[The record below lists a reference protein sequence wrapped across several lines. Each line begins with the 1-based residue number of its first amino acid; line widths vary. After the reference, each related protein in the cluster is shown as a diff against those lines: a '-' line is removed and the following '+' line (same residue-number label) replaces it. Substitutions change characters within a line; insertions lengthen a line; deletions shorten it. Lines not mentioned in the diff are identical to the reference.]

1 MLLSNDKQLFNDII
15 LEIEEK
21 KGIQSYFIEKDYYAI
36 TILKELF
43 KRDDKFVFKGGT
55 SLSVCQH
62 VINRFSEDVDVSYVD
77 EVITQGNRRRIKQ
90 IFFDSIEA
98 SSLSVS
104 NPDNIRS
111 RRIFNRYLCPY
122 SSNWNANG
130 DKVIV
135 EWSTITPSFPIEEKE
150 AQTIIGKYLQEIGR
164 NDLVEKYE
172 LQPFKVKTITKE
184 RTLVDKI
191 FAICDYHISKKL
203 DRQSRHVYDIY
214 KLSSL
219 VKLDESFIELFKKVK
234 EYREKLDT
242 CYSAKEGKKVSTLLM
257 ELIKENT
264 YQKDYKEKT
273 YNLLYDH
280 IKYEECLDSI
290 KHISEFLKENNY

>member
-1 MLLSNDKQLFNDII
+1 MLLCNEKQLFNDLI

-43 KRDDKFVFKGGT
+43 KRDNKFVFKGGT

-62 VINRFSEDVDVSYVD
+62 VINRFSEDIDISYVD
-77 EVITQGNRRRIKQ
+77 EIITQGNRRRIKQ

-98 SSLSVS
+98 SSLKVS

-164 NDLVEKYE
+164 DDLVKKYE
-172 LQPFKVKTITKE
+172 LQAFKVNTITKE

-203 DRQSRHVYDIY
+203 DRQSRHIYDIY

-219 VKLDESFIELFKKVK
+219 VKLDDSFIELFEKVRK
-234 EYREKLDT
+234 YREQLET
-242 CYSAKEGKKVSTLLM
+242 CYSAKENKKVSDLLI
-257 ELIKENT
+257 ELINEGT
-264 YQKDYKEKT
+264 YQKDYRDKT

-280 IKYEECLDSI
+280 IKYEACLESI
-290 KHISEFLKENNY
+290 KQISVFLKANNY

>member
-1 MLLSNDKQLFNDII
+1 MLLSDDTNQFQIIISNASRFFNVA
-15 LEIEEK
+15 E
-21 KGIQSYFIEKDYYAI
+21 SFIEKDFYAI

-62 VINRFSEDVDVSYVD
+62 VINRFSEDIDVSYVD
-77 EVITQGNRRRIKQ
+77 EIITQGNRRRIKQ

-98 SSLSVS
+98 ASLTVS

-122 SSNWNANG
+122 STNWNANG

-135 EWSTITPSFPIEEKE
+135 EWSTITPSFPVEEKE

-164 NDLVEKYE
+164 DDLIEKYE
-172 LQPFKVKTITKE
+172 LQSFKVKTIIKE

-203 DRQSRHVYDIY
+203 DRQSRHIYDIY

-234 EYREKLDT
+234 EYREKLET
-242 CYSAKEGKKVSTLLM
+242 CYSAKEGKKVSELLI
-257 ELIKENT
+257 ELINKNT

-280 IKYEECLDSI
+280 IKYEECLGAIKSI
-290 KHISEFLKENNY
+290 SNFLKSYGY

>member
-1 MLLSNDKQLFNDII
+1 MLLSNEKQLFSDII
-15 LEIEEK
+15 VEIEEK

-62 VINRFSEDVDVSYVD
+62 VINRFSEDIDVSYVD
-77 EVITQGNRRRIKQ
+77 EIITQGNRRRIKQ

-98 SSLSVS
+98 ASLTVS

-122 SSNWNANG
+122 STSWNANG

-135 EWSTITPSFPIEEKE
+135 EWSTITPSFPVEEKE

-164 NDLVEKYE
+164 GDLVEKYE
-172 LQPFKVKTITKE
+172 LQSFKVKTITKE

-203 DRQSRHVYDIY
+203 DRQSRHIYDIY
-214 KLSSL
+214 KL
-219 VKLDESFIELFKKVK
+219 
-234 EYREKLDT
+234 
-242 CYSAKEGKKVSTLLM
+242 
-257 ELIKENT
+257 
-264 YQKDYKEKT
+264 
-273 YNLLYDH
+273 
-280 IKYEECLDSI
+280 
-290 KHISEFLKENNY
+290 

>member
-1 MLLSNDKQLFNDII
+1 MLLSDDKNQFQII
-15 LEIEEK
+15 ISNASRHLNVAE
-21 KGIQSYFIEKDYYAI
+21 SFIEKDYYAI

-62 VINRFSEDVDVSYVD
+62 VINRFSEDIDVSYVD
-77 EVITQGNRRRIKQ
+77 ENITQGNRRRIKQ

-98 SSLSVS
+98 ASLSVS

-172 LQPFKVKTITKE
+172 LQSFKVKTITKE

-191 FAICDYHISKKL
+191 FAICDYHICKKL
-203 DRQSRHVYDIY
+203 DRQSRHIYDIY

-219 VKLDESFIELFKKVK
+219 VKLDGSFIELFKKVK
-234 EYREKLDT
+234 EYREKLET

-273 YNLLYDH
+273 YNLLYDR
-280 IKYEECLDSI
+280 IRYEECLDSI